1 MSKHRTTCE
10 VDTSR
15 TTTTTPL
22 PFVKLAGRWCLASQ
36 TGRDL
41 TGASPTIMKC
51 PAYPLGPRPRY
62 AFAERALSNQLSP
75 ACRGRTAEP
84 TSVQNRVSGTNR
96 CLFPDIRHLGLDP
109 ATAPGHV
116 TSSYV
121 RSSPTSKSNVLLSDG
136 PLAHYVRSRQVTLDP
151 VPPAASNVLLSDGPR
166 QVSSS
171 YVRSSPASNVPPLRW
186 ATSGLVKLR

>member
-1 MSKHRTTCE
+1 MPDPFLQAGSIAPPPSELYRT
-10 VDTSR
+10 SYH
-15 TTTTTPL
+15 
-22 PFVKLAGRWCLASQ
+22 GRHAVV
-36 TGRDL
+36 R
-41 TGASPTIMKC
+41 
-51 PAYPLGPRPRY
+51 GP
-62 AFAERALSNQLSP
+62 
-75 ACRGRTAEP
+75 TAEP
-84 TSVQNRVSGTNR
+84 TSVQNRVSAGTNR

-136 PLAHYVRSRQVTLDP
+136 PLAHYARSRQVTLDP

-186 ATSGLVKLR
+186 ATSGLVKLRQIQSGPVQSNQVRSRQIKSRHVESSRVGQVKPESSQVEPSIVPHL